1 MASGHDF
8 LSSSL
13 SFLHPT
19 HPAVLISLLSEYL
32 YLLYSLCSQLLC
44 HPGLHP
50 LSPQIALPITS
61 PPHNQTDHSN
71 IEIGSLYLCYTFLS
85 HSGEA
90 PIAFRIETKCLPWSR
105 RSDPSFLMRLTFV
118 SECLPRDL
126 LSHIL
131 IAIVSS
137 HFWLTSSPEEFS
149 PYLRPLCL
157 CPFPSTPP

>member
-1 MASGHDF
+1 MTF
-8 LSSSL
+8 
-13 SFLHPT
+13 
-19 HPAVLISLLSEYL
+19 
-32 YLLYSLCSQLLC
+32 YLLLYHSYILPTLQFWSVYFLNTCISST
-44 HPGLHP
+44 
-50 LSPQIALPITS
+50 LSVHSCYAIQVSIRSPHQIALPITS